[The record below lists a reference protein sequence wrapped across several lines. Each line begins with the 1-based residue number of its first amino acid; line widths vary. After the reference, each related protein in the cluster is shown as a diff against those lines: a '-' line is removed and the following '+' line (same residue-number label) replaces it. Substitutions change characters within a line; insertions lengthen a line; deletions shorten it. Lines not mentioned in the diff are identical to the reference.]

1 MSKKPNKSD
10 IIVCRCEDVTL
21 QQVEDL
27 IDGGITDPEE
37 IKRFLRIGMGP
48 CQGRTCGKLVTR
60 IIAQKTGKPAR
71 EVKSTTKRPPLV
83 SIRMH
88 ELLGDDHE

>member
-1 MSKKPNKSD
+1 MSGKMDKKD
-10 IIVCRCEDVTL
+10 IIVCRCEDVSL
-21 QQVEDL
+21 QEIEDL
-27 IDGGITDPEE
+27 IDSGVTDPEE

-48 CQGRTCGKLVTR
+48 CQGRTCGRLVIR
-60 IIAQKTGKPAR
+60 IIAKKTGKSVS
-71 EVKSTTKRPPLV
+71 EIESTSKRPPLV